1 MNSTVKRSRYRS
13 MKRIISNLV
22 GRAPMRKAEAVFNN
36 SLVSRSSWLSRR
48 SLPFSAITSS
58 STRVITHPGG
68 PVEPTG
74 WRCATTHLASGRRP
88 DPRPGSKGSPQGCDP
103 LPNERRDPRILTNFP
118 RHVPDFLIYSNGT
131 KPGAL
136 QAVGYK
142 YTTLTDTA
150 RPIGGN
156 SEELYESALTSNFYC
171 LSIHP
176 VISLNGLAGLGCA
189 SVCGLIA
196 ALGCTGAT
204 NAICK

>member
-1 MNSTVKRSRYRS
+1 
-13 MKRIISNLV
+13 MKRINSNLV
-22 GRAPMRKAEAVFNN
+22 VEFRCEKADVAFNN

-48 SLPFSAITSS
+48 NLAFSAITSS

-74 WRCATTHLASGRRP
+74 GRCATTHLASGQRP
-88 DPRPGSKGSPQGCDP
+88 DPRPASKGSPPGCDP

-136 QAVGYK
+136 QTVGYR

-171 LSIHP
+171 LSNHP
-176 VISLNGLAGLGCA
+176 VISLF
-189 SVCGLIA
+189 VR
-196 ALGCTGAT
+196 
-204 NAICK
+204 AIEICWT